1 LDDFLRLMDRDVL
14 EHAGKVSHEKAL
26 SKAHAEYERFRQWL
40 DNLPSA
46 AEKDLEAAADLTPLV
61 EVEKQG
67 RKRREEGS

>member
-1 LDDFLRLMDRDVL
+1 MDRDVL
-14 EHAGKVSHEKAL
+14 EHAGQVSHEKAL

-46 AEKDLEAAADLTPLV
+46 AEKDLEAAADLSPLV